1 MEDFFKGLCDSLA
14 EYMVLAGIIAVT
26 FLMAVFRT
34 AKEHGKV
41 DWVEAI
47 MCGLFSL
54 GIWFVLGWFNIPEGG
69 GVLIGGIIGYKGSA
83 AVSEWLSDK
92 FGFDDDKDEENK

>member
-1 MEDFFKGLCDSLA
+1 MEDFFKGLCDALS
-14 EYMVLAGIIAVT
+14 EYMVLAGIVTVT

-34 AKEHGKV
+34 AKQHGKV
-41 DWVEAI
+41 DWIEAI
-47 MCGLFSL
+47 ICGIFALSV
-54 GIWFVLGWFNIPEGG
+54 WFVLGWFNIPEGG

-92 FGFDDDKDEENK
+92 LGFDDEDEQNK

>member
-14 EYMVLAGIIAVT
+14 EYMVLVGIIAVT

-34 AKEHGKV
+34 AKQHGKV
-41 DWVEAI
+41 DWIEAI
-47 MCGLFSL
+47 ICGIFAL
-54 GIWFVLGWFNIPEGG
+54 GVWLVLGWFNIPEGG

-92 FGFDDDKDEENK
+92 FGFDDDKDEEDK

>member
-1 MEDFFKGLCDSLA
+1 MDDFFKGAYYALS
-14 EYMVLAGIIAVT
+14 EYMILIGIITIT

-41 DWVEAI
+41 DWLEAI
-47 MCGLFSL
+47 MCGLFSVS
-54 GIWFVLGWFNIPEGG
+54 IWFVLGWFNIPEGG
-69 GVLIGGIIGYKGSA
+69 GVLVGGIIGYKGSA

-92 FGFDDDKDEENK
+92 FGFDDKDEDK